1 MQTTATRVT
10 GIDATY
16 YTVQDLAGCTAFY
29 SHVLGQEPNTSIPD
43 FISEWTFDDGSSFG
57 LYKSEE
63 KPESR
68 SGSAMFRV
76 EDVAQAAAHLKSL
89 DGLSPHAGDNYSEFP
104 TCFMAFGHDP
114 EGNQFIIHKRKED
127 A

>member
-16 YTVQDLAGCTAFY
+16 YTVQDLAGCTDFY
-29 SHVLGQEPNTSIPD
+29 TKVLGQEPATAVPE
-43 FISEWTFDDGSSFG
+43 FFTEWTFDDDSSFG
-57 LYKSEE
+57 LYKSEQ
-63 KPESR
+63 KPASR

-76 EDVAQAAAHLKSL
+76 PDVAQAATHLKEL
-89 DGLSPHAGDNYSEFP
+89 GALGLHGDEEYSEFP

-114 EGNQFIIHKRKED
+114 EGNQFIIHKRKE
-127 A
+127 

>member
-16 YTVQDLAGCTAFY
+16 YTVEDLPGCTDFY
-29 SHVLGQEPNTSIPD
+29 SQVLGQQPTAAVPD
-43 FISEWTFDDGSSFG
+43 FFTEWTFEDGSSFG
-57 LYKSEE
+57 LYKSQV
-63 KPESR
+63 KPQSR

-76 EDVAQAAAHLKSL
+76 DDVAQAASHLK
-89 DGLSPHAGDNYSEFP
+89 GLNALAVHGDEEFNEFP

-114 EGNQFIIHKRKED
+114 EGNQFIIHKRKE
-127 A
+127 

>member
-1 MQTTATRVT
+1 MQTTAIRVS

-29 SHVLGQEPNTSIPD
+29 TKVLGQEPANAVPD
-43 FISEWTFDDGSSFG
+43 FFTEWTFDDGSSFG
-57 LYKSEE
+57 LYKSEQ
-63 KPESR
+63 KPATR

-76 EDVAQAAAHLKSL
+76 DDVPQAASHLKEL
-89 DGLSPHAGDNYSEFP
+89 GALGMHGGDEYSEFP

-114 EGNQFIIHKRKED
+114 EGNQFIIHKRKE
-127 A
+127 